1 VASLLTVG
9 HIGVA
14 LFYVLSGFLNA
25 YHYAAKAREG
35 GRRFLVQCFGR
46 RIARIYPLYLFLLL
60 VTFAATTPLPD
71 ALTAFLNVTL
81 LLTKGLFLELL
92 LLRHGAGAAAH
103 RGRNFLPAESAVVFL
118 HASIR
123 APSSTPS
130 SAAPLSFSPAWPWRG
145 W

>member
-25 YHYAAKAREG
+25 YNYAAKAREG

-60 VTFAATTPLPD
+60 VTFAATAPLPD

-81 LLTKGLFLELL
+81 LKGFFWNYYFSGIAQARPLTVEETFYLLAPLLFSLTLRFGRHPL
-92 LLRHGAGAAAH
+92 HLLRP
-103 RGRNFLPAESAVVFL
+103 RL
-118 HASIR
+118 
-123 APSSTPS
+123 
-130 SAAPLSFSPAWPWRG
+130 
-145 W
+145 